1 MKNASPMALLFAGL
15 LTVSA
20 STMALAA
27 PAAITL
33 EQGIKRET
41 ALLVAEQ
48 QALQTEVARIE
59 ASRASKVAALQ
70 AAIAVLEGELV
81 EAAAREATLRA
92 TLGAAAPAAS
102 VTAVNTAT
110 AVEQARETFALL
122 GPAPTTTT
130 VEPGV
135 EPGVEPLVELLPV
148 ALERLAAAAR
158 PRTIETGFFDDS
170 GSWVKGHVLQLGAVA
185 VAAAD
190 HDGPAGALL
199 PAKDGARQLARGDA
213 RSAAA
218 ARALVAGQTS
228 ALIPLALSADV
239 EADEGHSVV
248 VAGFVERLGRLGL
261 SAAALIGAVLLSLLV
276 GVVLLARTIVAG
288 RSVDAVAGRLTAL
301 MSAGEVVAAT
311 ALARTVVGAPGV
323 FLRAVVAAAGRPG
336 PEDEVAA
343 LAAEVGFALDRVVHA
358 VRLAGILAGAVVI
371 FVSAHAL
378 SGAVEGL
385 LGSADVKTRAVL
397 DALAGALLP
406 LEIGAL
412 AAIPLALL
420 LAASVVVVAHLKERL
435 ETLALRILDAASRAR
450 T

>member
-1 MKNASPMALLFAGL
+1 MNVPSMTTLL
-15 LTVSA
+15 LTWLLTLTTS
-20 STMALAA
+20 SSMARAA

-41 ALLVAEQ
+41 ALLLAEQ
-48 QALQTEVARIE
+48 QALQAEVARIE
-59 ASRASKVAALQ
+59 ASRASKVSALQ

-81 EAAAREATLRA
+81 DAAGREATLRA
-92 TLGAAAPAAS
+92 TLGAAGQPPSVMAA
-102 VTAVNTAT
+102 NTAT

-122 GPAPTTTT
+122 GPAPTTQT
-130 VEPGV
+130 V

-148 ALERLAAAAR
+148 AVERLAAAAR
-158 PRTIETGFFDDS
+158 PRVIETGFFDDS
-170 GSWVKGHVLQLGAVA
+170 GTWVKGHLLQLGAVA

-190 HDGPAGALL
+190 NDGPAGALL
-199 PAKDGARQLARGDA
+199 PARDGARQLARGDA

-218 ARALVAGQTS
+218 ARALVAGKTS
-228 ALIPLALSADV
+228 PLIPLALSADV
-239 EADEGHSVV
+239 EADEGQSVV

-261 SAAALIGAVLLSLLV
+261 SAAALIGAVLLSLLT
-276 GVVLLARTIVAG
+276 GVLLLARTLVAA

-343 LAAEVGFALDRVVHA
+343 LAAEVGFALDRVVHF
-358 VRLAGILAGAVVI
+358 VRLAGIVAGAVVV

-420 LAASVVVVAHLKERL
+420 LAACVVVVAHLKERL
-435 ETLALRILDAASRAR
+435 EALALRILDAASRAR

>member
-1 MKNASPMALLFAGL
+1 MATLLLTGL
-15 LTVSA
+15 LALTTS
-20 STMALAA
+20 SSMARAT

-41 ALLVAEQ
+41 ALLLAEQ

-59 ASRASKVAALQ
+59 ASRARKVATLQ

-81 EAAAREATLRA
+81 DAAAREATLRA
-92 TLGAAAPAAS
+92 TLGATGQPPS
-102 VTAVNTAT
+102 VTAANTAT
-110 AVEQARETFALL
+110 AVEQVRETFALL

-130 VEPGV
+130 VEPRV
-135 EPGVEPLVELLPV
+135 EPIVELLPV
-148 ALERLAAAAR
+148 AVERLALAAG
-158 PRTIETGFFDDS
+158 PRTIETGFFDDT
-170 GSWVKGHVLQLGAVA
+170 GTWVKGHVLQLGAAVA

-190 HDGPAGALL
+190 GNGPAGALL
-199 PAKDGARQLARGDA
+199 PARDGARQLALGDA

-218 ARALVAGQTS
+218 ARALVAGEAS
-228 ALIPLALSADV
+228 SLIPLALSADV

-248 VAGFVERLGRLGL
+248 VAGFIERLGRLGPG
-261 SAAALIGAVLLSLLV
+261 AFALMAAVLMALLV
-276 GVVLLARTIVAG
+276 GVLLLARTVVAG

-343 LAAEVGFALDRVVHA
+343 LAAEVGFALDRVVHG
-358 VRLAGILAGAVVI
+358 VRLAGILAGAVVV

-385 LGSADVKTRAVL
+385 LGSADVKPRAVL

-406 LEIGAL
+406 LEVGAL

-420 LAASVVVVAHLKERL
+420 LAASVIVVAHLKERL
-435 ETLALRILDAASRAR
+435 ETLALRILDAAARAR